1 MELIRK
7 ENGNVEL
14 RDSGVL
20 VWSMA
25 QLPVEIKPI
34 DKEERDHVKLFQNDG
49 RVEYIYVDDLTETQI
64 EPNAAVPF
72 AGTVF
77 DLADLLSADFFFEV
91 ISGGTADVIF
101 QEQDA
106 TQDTTQSI
114 YFIRHSFNGNLE
126 AGTYQIDSYQYLE
139 ILGGGGE
146 IRNGIFIDTVLTGDI
161 RETYILNEPKPLL
174 NRYIYIHGGGTVQI
188 DSAFRRSAAATSA
201 TCTFSNLIIKKIG

>member
-14 RDSGVL
+14 RNSGVL

-34 DKEERDHVKLFQNDG
+34 DKGERDHVKLFQNDG

-91 ISGGTADVIF
+91 IN
-101 QEQDA
+101 
-106 TQDTTQSI
+106 
-114 YFIRHSFNGNLE
+114 Y
-126 AGTYQIDSYQYLE
+126 
-139 ILGGGGE
+139 
-146 IRNGIFIDTVLTGDI
+146 
-161 RETYILNEPKPLL
+161 
-174 NRYIYIHGGGTVQI
+174 
-188 DSAFRRSAAATSA
+188 TS
-201 TCTFSNLIIKKIG
+201 IKKKKFFRSQVRFLLTFYSGSILTSGSNTLPSQYYLYCFRQLRPCWTSRCYFYNKNSSNRNVVISTKAV